1 MRVALKSVTTWKRWS
16 GIQLKP
22 KTRISTVSL
31 QKTLLDL
38 VLILT
43 MDWDTVIMSW
53 ISVFSSGFISKQ
65 IGTPGMNLLEEE
77 SWLFSV
83 PEVSGRSLK
92 LVLSWWCL
100 KIAGIT
106 LEVFL
111 LYLLWCFLTKAQ
123 LHRVWLEGCVWV
135 PVLLDGWSV
144 RFIISFSW
152 NLSSLLDSLAPTLLQ
167 TLVWLAVKHTRGSIY
182 CMNSKD
188 MVKAILYES
197 EGHDSIH
204 KSLFSSASKFRVLLR
219 STILW
224 KTGRGEQMAQPKA
237 QMITIKK

>member
-1 MRVALKSVTTWKRWS
+1 MRVALKSVTMWKRWR

-31 QKTLLDL
+31 QNTRLDL
-38 VLILT
+38 VLILM

-92 LVLSWWCL
+92 SASCCCL

-106 LEVFL
+106 VDVFL
-111 LYLLWCFLTKAQ
+111 LYLLWCFRTRAQ
-123 LHRVWLEGCVWV
+123 LQLVWLDGCASV
-135 PVLLDGWSV
+135 PALLDGWSV

-152 NLSSLLDSLAPTLLQ
+152 NLPSLLDSREPTLLQ
-167 TLVWLAVKHTRGSIY
+167 TLVWLAVKHTSGSMY
-182 CMNSKD
+182 CMSSKD

-204 KSLFSSASKFRVLLR
+204 KSLFSSASKLRVLWR

-224 KTGRGEQMAQPKA
+224 KTGRGEQMAQPTA